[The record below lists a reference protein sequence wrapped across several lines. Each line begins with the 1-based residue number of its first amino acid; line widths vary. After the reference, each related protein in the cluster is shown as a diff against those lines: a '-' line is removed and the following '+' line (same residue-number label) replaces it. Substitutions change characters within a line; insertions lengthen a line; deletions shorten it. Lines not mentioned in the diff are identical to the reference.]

1 MPLTHFSRKSTGPCF
16 DDLVLICCFSGV
28 HKRYFLAIFLIGKP
42 QESALR
48 RSIFRNIYSLL
59 PMLAYV
65 RGGFALLL
73 VQRKG
78 RSIEVES
85 GGAESTFPDTANL
98 AALMA
103 NGLHL
108 YLQQQFRK

>member
-1 MPLTHFSRKSTGPCF
+1 M
-16 DDLVLICCFSGV
+16 V
-28 HKRYFLAIFLIGKP
+28 HKRYFLAIFSNGKT
-42 QESALR
+42 SRIDLTKVNF
-48 RSIFRNIYSLL
+48 SSYLLFVL

>member
-1 MPLTHFSRKSTGPCF
+1 MGYTKEIFWLFSNGKTSRIGLTKVTYSYYLLFVAYACLRK
-16 DDLVLICCFSGV
+16 
-28 HKRYFLAIFLIGKP
+28 
-42 QESALR
+42 
-48 RSIFRNIYSLL
+48 
-59 PMLAYV
+59 
-65 RGGFALLL
+65 GGFALLL